1 MKKIDDLSFE
11 ELEKAL
17 VDIGEPKFRAKQIF
31 DWIHNKTVEDFD
43 GLANVSKKAK
53 QDLSNSYEFTKASIE
68 LKLESQI
75 DETKK
80 YVIMFE
86 DKAVVESVFLKYKY
100 GNTACIS
107 SQVGCKMGCHFCAST
122 KNGFLRSLT
131 PAEMLK
137 QIYLIQKDSGEKI
150 SNVVIMGSGEPLDN
164 YDNVVKFLKLIND
177 ERGQNISMRKIT
189 VSTCGIIPN
198 IYKLADENI
207 PITLAIS
214 LHAPTQEKREEI
226 LPIAAKYRLPEL
238 LKACDYYINI
248 TGRRLTFEYIMI
260 KGFND
265 SLKDADLLCTLLK
278 HKLVNVNLIPC
289 NYVREANIKPSEN
302 LDIEKFKK
310 ILLDNGVNAT
320 VRRELGS
327 DINAACGQLRN
338 DFLKIWGALWRCTM
352 KQTKGYWEKTMKII

>member
-1 MKKIDDLSFE
+1 MKKIDNLNFE
-11 ELEKAL
+11 ELEKAM
-17 VDIGEPKFRAKQIF
+17 VDIGEPKFRTKQIF
-31 DWIHNKTVEDFD
+31 DWIHNKTVDSFD
-43 GLANVSKKAK
+43 GFANVSKKLK
-53 QDLSNSYEFTKASIE
+53 EELLKNYEFTKASIE
-68 LKLESQI
+68 LKLESEL

-86 DKAVVESVFLKYKY
+86 DRNVVESVFLKYKY

-122 KNGFLRSLT
+122 KNGFLRNLT
-131 PAEMLK
+131 AAEMLR
-137 QIYLIQKDSGEKI
+137 QIYLIQKDTGEKI

-189 VSTCGIIPN
+189 VSTCGIVPN

-214 LHAPTQEKREEI
+214 LHAPSQEKREEI
-226 LPIAAKYRLPEL
+226 MPIAAKYKLPEL
-238 LKACDYYINI
+238 LKACDYYINS

-265 SLKDADLLCTLLK
+265 SLEDAELLCKLLK
-278 HKLVNVNLIPC
+278 HKLVNMNLIPC
-289 NYVREANIKPSEN
+289 NYVREVNIKPSAN

-310 ILLDNGVNAT
+310 LLTDNGVNAT

-338 DFLKIWGALWRCTM
+338 DFLKI
-352 KQTKGYWEKTMKII
+352 

>member
-17 VDIGEPKFRAKQIF
+17 VEIGEPKFKAKQIF
-31 DWIHNKTVEDFD
+31 DWTHNKTVDDFE
-43 GLANVSKKAK
+43 GMRNISKKTK
-53 QDLSNSYEFTKASIE
+53 EELGKIFDFTKASIE
-68 LKLESQI
+68 LKLESKQ

-86 DKAVVESVFLKYKY
+86 DGNVVESVFLKYKF

-107 SQVGCKMGCHFCAST
+107 SEVGCKMGCLFCAST
-122 KNGFLRSLT
+122 KNGYVRSLT
-131 PAEMLK
+131 SAEMLK
-137 QIYLIQKDSGEKI
+137 QIYLIQKDTGEKI

-164 YDNVVKFLKLIND
+164 YDNVLKFIRLIND

-189 VSTCGIIPN
+189 LSTCGIVPR
-198 IYKLADENI
+198 IYNLADEEI

-214 LHAPTQEKREEI
+214 LHAPTQEKREQI
-226 LPIAAKYRLPEL
+226 LPVAKEYKLAEL
-238 LKACDYYINI
+238 LKACDYYAEK

-265 SLKDADLLCTLLK
+265 SPEDADTLSGLLK
-278 HKLVNVNLIPC
+278 NKLANVNLIPC
-289 NYVREANIKPSEN
+289 NYVKEAGIRPSEN
-302 LDIEKFKK
+302 TDIERFKN
-310 ILLDNGVNAT
+310 LLSDKGINAT

-338 DFLKIWGALWRCTM
+338 NFLKM
-352 KQTKGYWEKTMKII
+352 